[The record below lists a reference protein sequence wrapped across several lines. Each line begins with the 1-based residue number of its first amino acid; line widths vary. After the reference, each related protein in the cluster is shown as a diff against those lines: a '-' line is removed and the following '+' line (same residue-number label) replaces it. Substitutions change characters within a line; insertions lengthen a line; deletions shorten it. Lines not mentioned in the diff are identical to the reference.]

1 MSEENN
7 IHEALERNVRLK
19 ISIIGI
25 GNAGNQIVGR
35 AYKEGYNVFAIN
47 SSYKDLSDA
56 VLSEKI
62 PSFIIGEEARGAG
75 KVRELAVALFKENGK
90 KLFTDNDVFA
100 DMIES
105 SDVIF
110 VVASTAGGTGSGA
123 APSLISLLKKMYPNK
138 IVIYYGILPKIT
150 DSPTAQ
156 SNFLGCMSEISS
168 LNIPYMLADLSYY
181 ENISNDVAY
190 EEIGKH
196 VINNIDIISGKYIN
210 YSPSGI
216 IDENDMRVI
225 ISEPGYLS
233 AYILD
238 KVSADMIEHEGIQ
251 AQLINLIKKS
261 PACDINRDKKVSQL
275 GVIVNAP
282 EEIVE
287 TTKTG
292 NYDELNDYVG
302 IPYGVFENYSISNT
316 TMGQFII
323 LYSGMNMSQAR
334 IEKAKAKIQEKQ
346 KQEEAIAKKAGV
358 DFGVDTNNL
367 SIFKD
372 SHRMNILVSATPDDD
387 EEKKGSVLDSFFD

>member
-1 MSEENN
+1 
-7 IHEALERNVRLK
+7 
-19 ISIIGI
+19 
-25 GNAGNQIVGR
+25 
-35 AYKEGYNVFAIN
+35 
-47 SSYKDLSDA
+47 
-56 VLSEKI
+56 
-62 PSFIIGEEARGAG
+62 
-75 KVRELAVALFKENGK
+75 
-90 KLFTDNDVFA
+90 
-100 DMIES
+100 
-105 SDVIF
+105 
-110 VVASTAGGTGSGA
+110 
-123 APSLISLLKKMYPNK
+123 
-138 IVIYYGILPKIT
+138 
-150 DSPTAQ
+150 
-156 SNFLGCMSEISS
+156 
-168 LNIPYMLADLSYY
+168 MLADLSYY